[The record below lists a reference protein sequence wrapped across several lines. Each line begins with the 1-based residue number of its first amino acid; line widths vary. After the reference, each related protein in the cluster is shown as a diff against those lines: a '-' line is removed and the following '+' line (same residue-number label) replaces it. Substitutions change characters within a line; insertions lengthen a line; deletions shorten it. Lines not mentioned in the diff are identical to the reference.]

1 VTGRGGVR
9 DFWRSGSSMAVSISI
24 ANVATYGFTVVAAR
38 ALGPHEYGA
47 VAALLAAILVVGVV
61 QLGLQATAARRVS
74 AEPEHRAEIEHE
86 IVRVGWRAA
95 LGLGL
100 LLLVLSPVVE
110 RLLRLD
116 SVVTAV
122 WLAVAAVPLTLMGAQ
137 AGILQGER
145 RWGALSLVYLAVGI
159 PRVAVGGAFIAW
171 RPDQTAA
178 IAGVALGAVF
188 PTVVGWWALR
198 SGARFAPE
206 QTLPDERRHPTR
218 DVLGEIAHNS
228 QALLAFLA
236 LSNADILVARHALD
250 SHRAGIYA
258 AGLILAKAMLF
269 LPQFVVIVAFPSMST
284 TSGRGPALRRSLL
297 LVGLLG
303 VVGTLGA
310 LFLHSPALVFVG
322 GSAYAEVA
330 DRLWLFALL
339 GTILS
344 MLQLLVYAVLARSG
358 RRPVLLVWAA
368 FVVVLL
374 VGLTTSSVTGLLTL
388 VLACD
393 TTLLVALL
401 LTDARG
407 LGNVESPDEAPPIAA

>member
-1 VTGRGGVR
+1 MREFLRG
-9 DFWRSGSSMAVSISI
+9 SSSMAVSISV
-24 ANVATYGFTVVAAR
+24 ANVATYGFTVLAAR
-38 ALGPHEYGA
+38 VLGPHEYGA
-47 VAALLAAILVVGVV
+47 VAALLAAILVVGVL

-100 LLLVLSPVVE
+100 LLLVLSPLVE

-116 SVVTAV
+116 NVVTAV

-145 RWGALSLVYLAVGI
+145 RWSALSLVYLAVGI

-178 IAGVALGAVF
+178 IAGVALGAVC
-188 PTVVGWWALR
+188 PVVVGWWALR
-198 SGARFAPE
+198 SGARFVADETHP
-206 QTLPDERRHPTR
+206 TERRHPTR
-218 DVLGEIAHNS
+218 DILGEIAHNS
-228 QALLAFLA
+228 QALLAFFA
-236 LSNADILVARHALD
+236 LSNADILVARQALD

-269 LPQFVVIVAFPSMST
+269 LPQFVVVVAFPSMST
-284 TSGRGPALRRSLL
+284 ESGRRPALRRSLL
-297 LVGLLG
+297 LVGGLG
-303 VVGTLGA
+303 VVGVAGA
-310 LFLHSPALVFVG
+310 FLLRSLALVFVG
-322 GSAYAEVA
+322 GSAYTEVS

-344 MLQLLVYAVLARSG
+344 MLQLLVYAVLARGG

-374 VGLTTSSVTGLLTL
+374 VGLTASSVTGLLTL
-388 VLACD
+388 VLVCD
-393 TTLLVALL
+393 TALLVALL
-401 LTDARG
+401 LTDARR
-407 LGNVESPDEAPPIAA
+407 LGRAGPDAETPPMPA

>member
-1 VTGRGGVR
+1 
-9 DFWRSGSSMAVSISI
+9 MAVSISI

-47 VAALLAAILVVGVV
+47 VAALLAALLVIGVL
-61 QLGLQATAARRVS
+61 QLGLQATAARRVA

-95 LGLGL
+95 LALGL
-100 LLLVLSPVVE
+100 VLLVLSPLVE

-122 WLAVAAVPLTLMGAQ
+122 WLAVAAVPLNLMGAQ

-178 IAGVALGAVF
+178 IAGVALSAVF
-188 PTVVGWWALR
+188 PAVVGWWALR
-198 SGARFAPE
+198 SGERFV
-206 QTLPDERRHPTR
+206 PDRTRPGERRHPTR
-218 DVLGEIAHNS
+218 DILTEIAHNS
-228 QALLAFLA
+228 QALLAFFA
-236 LSNADILVARHALD
+236 LSNADIVVARHALD

-258 AGLILAKAMLF
+258 AGLILTKAMLF
-269 LPQFVVIVAFPSMST
+269 LPQFVVVVAFPSMST
-284 TSGRGPALRRSLL
+284 EAGRGPALKRSLL
-297 LVGLLG
+297 AVGLLG

-310 LFLHSPALVFVG
+310 FFLRDLALVFVG
-322 GSAYAEVA
+322 GSAYTEVT
-330 DRLWLFALL
+330 DRLWIFALL

-344 MLQLLVYAVLARSG
+344 MLQLLVYAVLARGG
-358 RRPVLLVWAA
+358 RRPVLLVWAT
-368 FVVVLL
+368 FVVVL
-374 VGLTTSSVTGLLTL
+374 VAGLTTSTVTGLLTL
-388 VLACD
+388 VAACD
-393 TTLLVALL
+393 TALLVALL

-407 LGNVESPDEAPPIAA
+407 LGNAEPVDQDAPAPV